1 MYSNNLICNILDYID
16 ININTKISIED
27 LEKKFYY
34 NRYYIMKLF
43 KKELN
48 ITILDYINK
57 LRIYNSIEDL
67 MNDQKIIKIALN
79 NGFYSLEYYSELFKK
94 EIGISPR
101 EYRKIA
107 INNYYHNKKTN
118 IIRNVIDINT
128 TLEKI
133 NRYKQNRK
141 REVLP
146 VKKLTIFK

>member
-1 MYSNNLICNILDYID
+1 MYSNNLICDILDYID
-16 ININTKISIED
+16 TNINTKVSIND
-27 LEKKFYY
+27 LEKRFYY

-57 LRIYNSIEDL
+57 LRIYNSIESL
-67 MNDQKIIKIALN
+67 STDQKIIKIALN

-101 EYRKIA
+101 EYKKKIV
-107 INNYYHNKKTN
+107 NNYYYNKKSN
-118 IIRNVIDINT
+118 IIKNIISLNKIIERINT
-128 TLEKI
+128 
-133 NRYKQNRK
+133 YKHNRK